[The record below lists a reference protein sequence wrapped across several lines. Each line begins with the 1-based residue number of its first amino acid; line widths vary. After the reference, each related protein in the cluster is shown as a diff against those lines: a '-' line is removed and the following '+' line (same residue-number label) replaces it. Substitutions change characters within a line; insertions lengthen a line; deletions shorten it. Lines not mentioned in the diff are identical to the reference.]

1 MKLERGLK
9 HQTDAVNSI
18 IRVLEDV
25 RIEKT
30 NSLTANP
37 SIDLSSPN
45 IVNNIKKIQNN
56 NNISKEMKKNVG
68 IFDNYLNIDVKMETG
83 TGKTF
88 TQIKTIYELN
98 LKYGFSKFIIVVP
111 TLPIKAGTKQFISS
125 IDTKKFFED
134 EYEQVEMELRLVES
148 VKNRKGKDY
157 FPSVIREFATA
168 STLNTKKIQV
178 MLINSQLITNGKMLT
193 KNYDSTILDDL
204 TNPSEA
210 IKSTQPILII
220 DEPHKFAKE
229 NITFQKI
236 KDILSPQCVIRFGAT
251 FPEKKNHE
259 KDYQNL
265 VYNLGSIEAFNNNLV
280 KGVIAE
286 YVPTY
291 SKDNVRIKLINIK
304 NKEKCTIQRIDE
316 KSKKTF
322 ELSKNDSLSII
333 HENFDGIEIIGI
345 TKNSILLSNG
355 IEINNGTELSP
366 ENYSQSYQ
374 DMMIETALE
383 RHFEI
388 EKENFEKGIKTLAL
402 FFIDDISS
410 YRKIDGKPT
419 YILNSFESILKRKI
433 NEKINGLSG
442 SEYKN
447 YLIQSRDNLNEC
459 HAGYFSQDNANK
471 DEEIIKEVNDILN
484 DKEKILKI
492 KDNDGKF
499 NLRRFIFS
507 KWTLKEGWDN
517 PNIFTIAK
525 LRSSGSENSKLQEVG
540 RGLRLPVDNNLNR
553 IDREQFYLNYIVDFT
568 EKDFVKELRK
578 EISSEV
584 TILDK
589 ITVEQIQEIA
599 KQRNVDYHP
608 LFNQLIIENIIEP
621 TGEINNED
629 RLLEILPE
637 LNTGLQRNK
646 VIERNEQE
654 KNILHIRKDKYKQI
668 KKLWELLNEKYIINY
683 SEFANDE
690 IEQALLNILE
700 DGVNSSDVIQTERQV
715 LNIKGNIT
723 TIEQKAGLSLSTN
736 KKLNYNEFLLKL
748 SDLTNIPIIN
758 IHNSIVKF
766 SNKHNVDN
774 EFFNNTMLSKF
785 SMKINDWKADKLFK
799 RFTYQK
805 TNLPIHPTALTNDN
819 GDIKDTIVLG
829 NVGTTRSEGTPQ
841 ERYLYDTIAYDSD
854 IEKNNIMEQI
864 QEVVVFGKI
873 PKSSIRI
880 PVANGG
886 TYSPD
891 FMYLVNKTDG
901 TSELNLIIESKN
913 YDSDRSLRDNENYK
927 IECAKKLFAKLE
939 DEGINIRFRKQLST
953 DKVGAIVR
961 NLLY

>member
-316 KSKKTF
+316 KGKKTF

-333 HENFDGIEIIGI
+333 HEDFDGIEIIGI

-419 YILNSFESILKRKI
+419 YILNSFESILKRII
-433 NEKINGLSG
+433 NEKINGLSD

-568 EKDFVKELRK
+568 EKDFVKELRE
-578 EISSEV
+578 EISSEA

-646 VIERNEQE
+646 VIERNDQEQ
-654 KNILHIRKDKYKQI
+654 NLLHIRKDKYEQI

-683 SEFANDE
+683 SEFSNDE

-700 DGVNSSDVIQTERQV
+700 DGINSSDVIQTERQV
-715 LNIKGNIT
+715 LNIKGYIT
-723 TIEQKAGLSLSTN
+723 TIEQKSGLSLSTN

-774 EFFNNTMLSKF
+774 EFFNNTTLSKF

-927 IECAKKLFAKLE
+927 IECAKKLFARLE